1 MTVFSIELTVEKNQ
15 TEGGRLEHIAL
26 LQILKKARL
35 AFLEKHQMS
44 EDCIV
49 PGIGFVIGEL
59 NVRYLGSAKANDLL
73 NISLDVSGIS
83 EKSCALLYKVKK
95 LPENKVIAAGKTT
108 VVFLDTKSLRSVKI
122 PDKFL
127 EIVTKDPEP
136 APAFRI
142 SRL

>member
-1 MTVFSIELTVEKNQ
+1 MAVFSIELTVEKNQ

-49 PGIGFVIGEL
+49 PDVGFVIGEL
-59 NVRYLGSAKANDLL
+59 NARYLGSAKAGDLL
-73 NISLDVSGIS
+73 NVSLDISNIS

-95 LPENKVIAAGKTT
+95 LPENQVIAVGKTT
-108 VVFLDTKSLRSVKI
+108 VIFLNIKDNKSTKI

-127 EIVTKDPEP
+127 EILTKTPEP
-136 APAFRI
+136 ASTLRT